1 LPIHIRRAK
10 TSDLETLRSI
20 EKECFTT
27 EAFTRKQLYHLLEN
41 PRGISLVAQIDDEIA
56 GFLVGLIYSYGKTRT
71 GHVYTVDVA
80 VKHRRKGVG
89 LRLLREFE
97 ERLVENRVGICYLEA
112 RSGNLAA
119 LELYRKQGYT
129 EVHVL
134 KNFYSKGV
142 DGIRLVKKLSARRN
156 QSSNN
161 KETQRD
167 EQNLP

>member
-1 LPIHIRRAK
+1 M
-10 TSDLETLRSI
+10 
-20 EKECFTT
+20 
-27 EAFTRKQLYHLLEN
+27 
-41 PRGISLVAQIDDEIA
+41 
-56 GFLVGLIYSYGKTRT
+56 
-71 GHVYTVDVA
+71 YTVDVA

-129 EVHVL
+129 EVNVL
-134 KNFYSKGV
+134 KKFYSEGV

-156 QSSNN
+156 QSFNN